1 MLDKLDSTYYKAVD
15 DAQLHAAAIDGM
27 VAALDDPYT
36 VYWDPEEYAVVQG
49 RAPPARTPVWA

>member
-15 DAQLHAAAIDGM
+15 DTKLHTAAIDGM

-36 VYWDPEEYAVVQG
+36 VYWDPEEYAAFKE
-49 RAPPARTPVWA
+49 RPPARTRGWA